1 VSEAVVER
9 LDLLIA
15 TVRLAWRE
23 QLEAERARIR
33 EDKLDAALLDATA
46 SGWVRSGDLQRKV
59 VKSQNVTERAVRKHL
74 AGLLEQG
81 LLRAQGDGKLREY
94 WATGAV

>member
-23 QLEAERARIR
+23 QLEAERERVR

-46 SGWVRSGDLQRKV
+46 SDWVRSGDLQRKV
-59 VKSQNVTERAVRKHL
+59 VKSQKVTERAVRKHL
-74 AGLLEQG
+74 AALLEQG
-81 LLRAQGDGKLREY
+81 LLRAQRDGKLREY
-94 WATGAV
+94 RATGAV